1 MKHLKYFFS
10 FLIIFLIFKANTFGY
25 LLWFKSSDNTVQNI
39 QQIEEK
45 YVINLPIVSF
55 IFDPRGDWIIKTM
68 DSLNKELGE
77 KRIYHITLSP
87 NMYSSAQVASWAFD
101 KQYTAFFESIKRNNL
116 KVVFRT
122 MHEMNGGR
130 YPRSSDPKNFQKA

>member
-1 MKHLKYFFS
+1 
-10 FLIIFLIFKANTFGY
+10 
-25 LLWFKSSDNTVQNI
+25 
-39 QQIEEK
+39 
-45 YVINLPIVSF
+45 
-55 IFDPRGDWIIKTM
+55 M

-87 NMYSSAQVASWAFD
+87 NMYSAAEVASGVFD

-122 MHEMNGGR
+122 MHEMN
-130 YPRSSDPKNFQKA
+130 